1 MRPTKSESYWAER
14 QERASAAIADRTAAD
29 LEKALTKLYNNAMKQ
44 VIADF
49 EATYDKLL
57 ATVEAGRDPTPADL
71 YKLDRYW
78 QMQAQLKNKL
88 TELGDNQAEAL
99 SKAFE
104 DEWHEVYDT
113 IALPSEEAFATIA
126 ADNAHVVVNSVWA
139 PDGKAFSQ
147 RIWNNVDKLAETLN
161 DELVHCVVTGKPN
174 RVLAEKLQK
183 RFNVSYN
190 QAKTLVHTEVVAI
203 ETEAAAKRYQDYGFE
218 EYVYK
223 TSPSEGRCSVCKRL
237 DKKRFKYSEQ
247 QRGYNA
253 PPMHPRCKCQIMP
266 AFDSIDDE
274 IRKRLDEIYDETQAK
289 KEVQAKIRKRQR
301 DIRKLEHEIT
311 EQRKKNNLTG
321 VAVCRE
327 KIQRLEA
334 ELLELR
340 AELDKLNNK

>member
-1 MRPTKSESYWAER
+1 MKPTKNESYWADR

-57 ATVEAGRDPTPADL
+57 ATIEAGRDPTPADL

-78 QMQAQLKNKL
+78 QMQAQLKHKL
-88 TELGDNQAEAL
+88 TELGDKQAEAL

-113 IALPSEEAFATIA
+113 IALPTEEAFATIA
-126 ADNAHVVVNSVWA
+126 AENAPVAIDSIWA
-139 PDGKAFSQ
+139 PDGKTFKQ
-147 RIWNNVDKLAETLN
+147 RIWGNIDKLAETLN
-161 DELVHCVVTGKPN
+161 EELVHCVVTGKPN

-183 RFNVSYN
+183 RFDVSHR

-203 ETEAAAKRYQDYGFE
+203 ETEAAARRYKDYGFE

-237 DKKRFKYSEQ
+237 DKKRISYAE
-247 QRGYNA
+247 RRTGYNA
-253 PPMHPRCKCQIMP
+253 PPMHPNCKCQIMP
-266 AFDSIDDE
+266 AFNDE
-274 IRKRLDEIYDETQAK
+274 VREKLDKLYDETQAK
-289 KEVQAKIRKRQR
+289 KEIQAKIRKRQR
-301 DIRKLEHEIT
+301 DIRALEKEMT
-311 EQRKKNNLTG
+311 EQRKKGNLDA
-321 VAVCRE
+321 VAVRRD
-327 KIQRLEA
+327 KIMRLEA